1 MDTTT
6 SSSSLFIALAQGKP
20 LLFSKHIFHT
30 PRKLFRHCEMARDSN
45 KSFSSRWK
53 TFSMFT
59 HFLVYIPNLFYQ
71 NWVEE
76 SKHQRRN
83 CCTVISRVKNFWNN
97 MKKKIE
103 VKAKLLGEK
112 VNYSS
117 DDTPRCALS
126 LENGMPQRKSRFWVL
141 LQPNKKRLKTKG
153 IYSATKYSWL
163 LYVCICLEVVDPA
176 QKKGK
181 ELNQLENWL
190 KNKVNRGVVGQ
201 KAFLF
206 CSTISPQSL
215 FLWCPEFQMRWL

>member
-59 HFLVYIPNLFYQ
+59 HFLYIPNLFYQ

-76 SKHQRRN
+76 SKHQSRN

-141 LQPNKKRLKTKG
+141 LQPNKKKTEDKRD
-153 IYSATKYSWL
+153 L
-163 LYVCICLEVVDPA
+163 LSHKILLTLVCMHLP
-176 QKKGK
+176 
-181 ELNQLENWL
+181 
-190 KNKVNRGVVGQ
+190 R
-201 KAFLF
+201 
-206 CSTISPQSL
+206 SSRP
-215 FLWCPEFQMRWL
+215 CPEERERIESTRKLIEKQSK